1 MLTITSFSFARG
13 ISRTADLVFD
23 LRFLPNPHWIPE
35 LRPQTGLSK
44 PVSDYVLGQPGAEP
58 FLASMQD
65 LLAVVSVGYINEGKR
80 FATLAIGCTG
90 GKHRSS
96 AMAEEFARR
105 LRISGLATTVLHRD
119 LGRE

>member
-1 MLTITSFSFARG
+1 
-13 ISRTADLVFD
+13 
-23 LRFLPNPHWIPE
+23 
-35 LRPQTGLSK
+35 
-44 PVSDYVLGQPGAEP
+44 VLGQPGAES
-58 FLASMQD
+58 FITSMQD
-65 LLAVVSVGYINEGKR
+65 LMAVVSVGYINEGKR

-105 LRISGLATTVLHRD
+105 LRGTGLPTTVLHRD

>member
-1 MLTITSFSFARG
+1 M
-13 ISRTADLVFD
+13 
-23 LRFLPNPHWIPE
+23 
-35 LRPQTGLSK
+35 
-44 PVSDYVLGQPGAEP
+44 LGQPGAES

-65 LLAVVSVGYINEGKR
+65 LMAVVSVGYINEGKR

-96 AMAEEFARR
+96 AMAESSRAD
-105 LRISGLATTVLHRD
+105 SVSPGLPTTVLHRD

>member
-1 MLTITSFSFARG
+1 
-13 ISRTADLVFD
+13 
-23 LRFLPNPHWIPE
+23 
-35 LRPQTGLSK
+35 
-44 PVSDYVLGQPGAEP
+44 VLGQSGAET

-65 LLAVVSVGYINEGKR
+65 LMAVVSVGYITEGKR

-105 LRISGLATTVLHRD
+105 LRVTGLPTTVLHRD
-119 LGRE
+119 LGRELAPAIWRTPLRRARWVRHFPLSSPSAADMGLRSHSVHSAA